1 MEALHDAK
9 GVVVCYLR
17 KGVGQEESQ
26 GRSQAIGQYVWA
38 ATIAVTDVQERDIA
52 VKLVKPNEEDEE
64 DVANQR

>member
-1 MEALHDAK
+1 M
-9 GVVVCYLR
+9 
-17 KGVGQEESQ
+17 GQEESQ